1 MPIFARRRLQAVI
14 NELTPYID
22 AAKARDLI
30 ARLEDKKRPD
40 QALGAEWEL
49 VLLWALSQLG
59 DFEVEPEWLAS
70 ANKPDAY
77 SGTLFEGA
85 ETLIEILALSDVAIS
100 GEIEMGAVAQK
111 ICDAANKIRAGAG
124 KHLSFRFLEESGY
137 ENGKYFRR
145 RKVSRAFALSRD
157 VVLSIKTWLERECVP
172 RAALRIVTSD
182 VDVVVDWQENE
193 QRTLQVWC
201 SMPPLV
207 HSLDDNPLIKRLRE
221 KKRQL
226 KGCARGARLCIFLA
240 DAGSSLLRHLHQHDP
255 CNRTV
260 SGSAIIQH
268 FLNNDG
274 DIDAVFV
281 FGIRRDP
288 SIFSSTWSKPRIAIT
303 PFFALGRTLNYA
315 TSLSRIEECLPPPRF
330 EGYQARSLVMQQAF
344 APTSRPWHAGTE
356 FVHRGNGGP
365 MIVKFSSR
373 ALLELIAGKITQTEF
388 AKWTGVNDNSVLTRL
403 LREGFTMSA
412 VSLQP
417 AGLDNDDDHFVIEL
431 QRDPAA
437 SPLVAISKVR
447 GDAED

>member
-1 MPIFARRRLQAVI
+1 M
-14 NELTPYID
+14 NELTPFMD
-22 AAKARDLI
+22 ASKARDLI
-30 ARLEDKKRPD
+30 ARLDDKKRPD

-49 VLLWALSQLG
+49 ILLWALSQLG

-70 ANKPDAY
+70 ADKPDAY
-77 SGTLFEGA
+77 SGTLFERE
-85 ETLIEILALSDVAIS
+85 ETLIEIMALSDVAIS
-100 GEIEMGAVAQK
+100 GEIEMRSVAQK

-124 KHLSFRFLEESGY
+124 KHLSFRFLEETGY
-137 ENGKYFRR
+137 ENGEYFRR
-145 RKVSRAFALSRD
+145 RKVSRGFALTQD
-157 VVLSIKTWLERECVP
+157 VMVSLKTWIERECEP
-172 RAALRIVTSD
+172 GKPLRIVTSY
-182 VDVVVDWQENE
+182 VDVLVDWQDHE
-193 QRTLQVWC
+193 QRTPQVWC

-226 KGCARGARLCIFLA
+226 RGSARGARLCIFLA
-240 DAGSSLLRHLHQHDP
+240 DAGSSLLRHLHQRDP

-268 FLNNDG
+268 FLKNDG

-281 FGIRRDP
+281 FAIVRDR

-303 PFFALGRTLNYA
+303 TFLAPGRTSNYA
-315 TSLSRIEECLPPPRF
+315 TSLRKIEACLPPPRF

-344 APTSRPWHAGTE
+344 TPTSRPWYAGTE
-356 FVHRGNGGP
+356 FVHKGTGGP

-388 AKWTGVNDNSVLTRL
+388 AKWTGVNDNSVLARL

-437 SPLVAISKVR
+437 SPLVAISKV
-447 GDAED
+447 GADAED